1 MEGRRQA
8 PKRSVR
14 EVRRRGQWGD
24 VVYEHHLDC
33 GHTEIRERASRA
45 RRIACTWCQKLD
57 ERKEQTNT
65 TPSASLGFSFRDDG
79 DDSAF
84 ASAEIEISQARAS
97 LASFLKVPVDA
108 VEIVASEKMGMLE
121 IRAAYIFLS
130 AQDIRRLLERG
141 NENE

>member
-1 MEGRRQA
+1 L
-8 PKRSVR
+8 S
-14 EVRRRGQWGD
+14 
-24 VVYEHHLDC
+24 
-33 GHTEIRERASRA
+33 
-45 RRIACTWCQKLD
+45 
-57 ERKEQTNT
+57 
-65 TPSASLGFSFRDDG
+65 FSFRDDE

-141 NENE
+141 E